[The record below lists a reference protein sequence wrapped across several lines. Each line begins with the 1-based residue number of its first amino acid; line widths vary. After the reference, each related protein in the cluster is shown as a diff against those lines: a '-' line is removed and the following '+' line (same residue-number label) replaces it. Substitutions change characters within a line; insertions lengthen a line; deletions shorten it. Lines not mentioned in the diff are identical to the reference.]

1 MFQMHKIYS
10 RKRLIIGNSQKK
22 FAFLLTV
29 ITIVAFTVVFRVYEG
44 ITPIYNK
51 LCEDKAKSIATMI
64 SNEQASNVMKE
75 HSYDEM
81 FFIEKDV
88 NENVSM
94 VKSNIIEINEITSD
108 IALKIQNQLDKKERD
123 NIFIPLG
130 SFTGIR
136 LISGKG
142 PKVNLT
148 ISSTGVVETKLRSE
162 FSSAGINQT
171 LHRIYLNVKCEVG
184 ILTPYKV
191 DSYTI
196 TNEVLL
202 LENVI
207 IGIVPS
213 TYYNLEGLNES
224 DLLDTF

>member
-1 MFQMHKIYS
+1 MHKIYS